1 MSSIIGVILR
11 NVLRNFG
18 LSEVGTV
25 LDGLTDAEKRKVIRL
40 TWPSGSSESESLYS
54 MLGLGD

>member
-11 NVLRNFG
+11 NVLSNFG

-25 LDGLTDAEKRKVIRL
+25 LEGLTEAEKRKVIRL
-40 TWPSGSSESESLYS
+40 TWPSGSSEAETLFS
-54 MLGLGD
+54 MLGLGN

>member
-25 LDGLTDAEKRKVIRL
+25 LEGLTDAEKRKVIRL
-40 TWPSGSSESESLYS
+40 TWPSGSSEAESLYS